1 MTTDR
6 RIRREGRDLLGAL
19 VLLASIGAYGCTV
32 GQSDAKTWHE
42 GEKAK
47 KDRAEEAV
55 PVEVAALERGEIE
68 AVLRLSSNLEA
79 EREVQVFAEAPRR
92 VVRLLVEEGDA
103 VAKGQ
108 LLVQLQDEEQKSA
121 LAKAEIALE
130 ESRRDFQRTKE
141 LHEQKLVTDELFTE
155 AGYTVQ
161 RNEIALEDARRELS
175 YTQVRAPIAGV
186 VTARLVN
193 LGDHVTVNQALFR
206 IVDFDSIVAR
216 IYVPEKDMVRL
227 DEGQPARLRADAL
240 GGVVFRGTVDR
251 ISPVVDP
258 GTGTVKVTVA
268 TPRQEGLRPG
278 MYVEVELVTAVH
290 DKALLVPKRA
300 LVYDNDR
307 AFVFRL
313 KDERRVERL
322 GVTPL
327 LEDADSVEPSAGLA
341 PGDQLVVAGQSGLK
355 DGGLVRLPGDPEP
368 GKDAK
373 TAKGDEDGSAAKD
386 AADAKAAEAA
396 KAQKAAK
403 DGKPA
408 KDAKD
413 DEQKKKPDGRG

>member
-1 MTTDR
+1 MKTDD
-6 RIRREGRDLLGAL
+6 RIRRTRRELLGSL
-19 VLLASIGAYGCTV
+19 VLLASIGAFGCTL
-32 GQSDAKTWHE
+32 GDTDAKTWQE
-42 GEKAK
+42 GEKAPK
-47 KDRAEEAV
+47 ERAEEAV
-55 PVEVAALERGEIE
+55 PVEVAALARGEIE
-68 AVLRLSSNLEA
+68 AVLRLSSNLVA

-92 VVRLLVEEGDA
+92 VVRLLVEEGDP
-103 VAKGQ
+103 VAKGD
-108 LLVQLQDEEQKSA
+108 LLLQLQDEEQKSA

-130 ESRRDFQRTKE
+130 ESRRNFARTKE

-155 AGYTVQ
+155 AGYTV
-161 RNEIALEDARRELS
+161 RRSEIALEDARRELG

-216 IYVPEKDMVRL
+216 IYVPEKDMGRL
-227 DEGQPARLRADAL
+227 GRGQPARLRADAL

-290 DKALLVPKRA
+290 DDALLVPKRA

-322 GVTPL
+322 AVTPL
-327 LEDADSVEPSAGLA
+327 LEDADSVEPSAGLE

-355 DGGLVRLPGDPEP
+355 DGGLVRLPGDPEA
-368 GKDAK
+368 GRDAK
-373 TAKGDEDGSAAKD
+373 TAKDAPDTKDG
-386 AADAKAAEAA
+386 KAAE
-396 KAQKAAK
+396 
-403 DGKPA
+403 
-408 KDAKD
+408 DAKGAKS
-413 DEQKKKPDGRG
+413 QKEESKPQGRG